1 MFLNSLL
8 RSLGTS
14 LFLFFISSFSSNL
27 FAQDCN
33 IEITITG
40 RTVKWA
46 DRVFFK
52 LIDGSNNVVL
62 HGGAY
67 GNGAFTETYTYNG
80 VNPPIVLK

>member
-46 DRVFFK
+46 DRVFFQ

-62 HGGAY
+62 HG
-67 GNGAFTETYTYNG
+67 
-80 VNPPIVLK
+80 VPMVMVLLLKPILTMV